1 MARWLVKFAPFRY
14 SWADCLRH
22 GRFEI
27 YGVRSPQARNHL
39 AQMQVGEEAL
49 FYHSQQEQAVVG
61 HLRITHPAHPDPTTA
76 DARWLSVT
84 FAPIAAL
91 SRPLPLAELHQHPA
105 LASLALLRQPRLA
118 VMPLTETE
126 FQTLLAL
133 SEQLVPP
140 TTGRPLH
147 EIGEEPA
154 LDESLGVI
162 KTACYLVYI

>member
-39 AQMQVGEEAL
+39 AQMQVGEEVL

-61 HLRITHPAHPDPTTA
+61 HLCITHPAHPDPTTA

-84 FAPIAAL
+84 FAPVATL
-91 SRPLPLAELHQHPA
+91 PRPLPLAELRQHST

-118 VMPLTETE
+118 VMPLTANE
-126 FQTLLAL
+126 FQTLLTL
-133 SEQLVPP
+133 SQQPTPLTSGPP
-140 TTGRPLH
+140 SFLEREPGG
-147 EIGEEPA
+147 EIPPEGIA
-154 LDESLGVI
+154 
-162 KTACYLVYI
+162 T